1 MQKSMLKPPIIE
13 VNDIQ
18 RLIIAFCH
26 LPKGE
31 RTPYGEIC
39 PQVYKRIC
47 PTIYIEDIVRY

>member
-1 MQKSMLKPPIIE
+1 M
-13 VNDIQ
+13 NDIQ

>member
-1 MQKSMLKPPIIE
+1 M
-13 VNDIQ
+13 NDIQ

-31 RTPYGEIC
+31 RTAYGEIY

-47 PTIYIEDIVRY
+47 PTFYIEDDVRHWFYEPIAS